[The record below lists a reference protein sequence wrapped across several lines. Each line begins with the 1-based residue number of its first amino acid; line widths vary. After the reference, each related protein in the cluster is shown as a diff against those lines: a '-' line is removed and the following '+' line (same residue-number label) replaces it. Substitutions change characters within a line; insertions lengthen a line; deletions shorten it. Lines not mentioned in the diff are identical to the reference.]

1 MKAVTKIVRKY
12 YKYVYNPW
20 VRPNLSDFGVLGGD
34 SFACAG
40 GSYSLWHIFDGVDNY
55 GQLWSTNEDT
65 RTLTIY
71 NPKPIQINSV
81 SWTNKYSTYLG
92 EVTWSGSNDGVNYTT
107 IITFS
112 NMSSA
117 ASQTKT
123 FPANSGYYKYFKM
136 RVNVF
141 HDYGDIDEMTF
152 NATVQNIVESTVSD
166 YDFYE
171 DVDDYKVFKETI
183 RSYYKYSY
191 QTFNRPNLTANGAI
205 GGDSFAVNADNI
217 YSSSYPA
224 YYAVDGSESSYWLCG
239 NGLKGSF
246 YFYNPNA
253 LKITQIRSPR
263 QWTDG
268 GIYTAEGALY
278 GSNDSINWITLGTF
292 TGGTYNNGFSIDVND
307 QNYYKFF
314 KISATGSRT
323 TWGMN
328 ELQITAQER
337 ISTISTESDYD
348 YYVDTYTFKAF
359 NV

>member
-1 MKAVTKIVRKY
+1 MKAYKETVRKY

-40 GSYSLWHIFDGVDNY
+40 GSYRLWQIFDGVDNY

-81 SWTNKYSTYLG
+81 SWTNKYNTYLG

-141 HDYGDIDEMTF
+141 NGYGDIDEMTF
-152 NATVQNIVESTVSD
+152 DATVKEVGNGTSSD

-171 DVDDYKVFKETI
+171 DVDVYKVVKETT
-183 RSYYKYSY
+183 RKYFKYSY
-191 QTFNRPNLTANGAI
+191 QTFTRPNLTSNGAI
-205 GGDSFAVNADNI
+205 GGDSFAVDADNI

-224 YYAVDGSESSYWLCG
+224 YYAVDDSTSSYWLCG
-239 NGLKGSF
+239 NGQKGSF
-246 YFYNPNA
+246 YFYNPNP
-253 LKITQIRSPR
+253 LKITQVSSPR
-263 QWTDG
+263 QWTNGD
-268 GIYTAEGALY
+268 IYTAGGALF
-278 GSNDSINWITLGTF
+278 GSNDGISWTALGAF
-292 TGGTYNNGFSIDVND
+292 IDGTYNNGFTINVSDN
-307 QNYYKFF
+307 NYYKYF

-337 ISTISTESDYD
+337 ISTESTASDYD
-348 YYVDTYTFKAF
+348 YYVDAYTHKTF
-359 NV
+359 NI